1 MVRAATEYLPLGA
14 AVERV
19 TGRRFH
25 PSTICRWHRKG
36 VHGVR
41 LEARVI
47 GGRPMT
53 TTELVEAF
61 FDATTAAAGPAAE
74 GEGGE
79 E

>member
-1 MVRAATEYLPLGA
+1 MVRESSEYLPLGA

-36 VHGVR
+36 VRGVQ
-41 LEARVI
+41 LEARII

-53 TTELVEAF
+53 TTELVERF
-61 FDATTAAAGPAAE
+61 IDATTAAAGKPVATDQ
-74 GEGGE
+74 
-79 E
+79 